1 MRAPTLRP
9 AVLRLELVGMALV
22 GIVAALVPIV
32 PSWAREAKGSSACC
46 SHVIRVPHDARTVQ
60 QAVDRARPGD
70 LVLVSPGVYKEAVTV
85 TTDRI
90 VLRGVDRNR
99 TVLDGEFKRD
109 NGVKVVSAKGVAI
122 ENLTARDYT
131 SNGFFWTGVQGYR
144 GSFLTAYRNGDYGIY
159 AFDSTDGRFD
169 HSYASGSPDSGFYI
183 GQCFPCN
190 AVIDHV
196 TSENNE
202 LGYSGTNAGGNLFI
216 VSSTW
221 RHNRA
226 GIVPNS
232 LDSEANPP
240 QREATLAGNL
250 VADNDNG
257 DAPKSKEDAF
267 DTVFGSGIVIVGGVG
282 DVVTKNRVVG
292 QQSVGIGIAP
302 NPGIEKNV
310 WPSRGNRVVGNVIER
325 SGLDDLGIIV
335 PVSDDGNCFSGN
347 VFRTTAPADLEQLK
361 PCQGV
366 GVGDPAA
373 GALDLARF
381 LGATHPPGK
390 PYRRTPRPPRQPT
403 MAHAKTAPPRP
414 ATEVFVATVRLDAIV
429 VPKPPGH

>member
-1 MRAPTLRP
+1 MRGVL
-9 AVLRLELVGMALV
+9 LRLVVLGAL
-22 GIVAALVPIV
+22 AALAPVTPGGGAAAAGAA
-32 PSWAREAKGSSACC
+32 SYRT
-46 SHVIRVPHDARTVQ
+46 IRVPRDVKTVQ
-60 QAVDRARPGD
+60 RAVDRARPGD

-85 TTDRI
+85 GTDRVVI
-90 VLRGVDRNR
+90 RGLDRN
-99 TVLDGEFKRD
+99 TTILDGEFKRD
-109 NGVKVVSAKGVAI
+109 NGVKVVAAAGVAV
-122 ENLTARDYT
+122 ENLTARGYT
-131 SNGFFWTGVQGYR
+131 DNGFFWSGVRGYR
-144 GSFLTAYRNGDYGIY
+144 GSYLTAYRNGDYGIY

-196 TSENNE
+196 TSEGNE

-226 GIVPNS
+226 GIVPNT

-240 QREATLAGNL
+240 QREATIAGNL
-250 VADNDNG
+250 VAGNGNG

-282 DVVTKNRVVG
+282 DVVTRNRVVDHR
-292 QQSVGIGIAP
+292 SVGIGIVP

-310 WPSRGNRVVGNVIER
+310 WPSRGNRVIDNVVER
-325 SGLDDLGIIV
+325 SGLDDLGIIA
-335 PVSDDGNCFSGN
+335 PAPDDGNCFSGN
-347 VFRTTAPADLEQLK
+347 VFETSAPAHLEQLE
-361 PCQGV
+361 PCQGR
-366 GVGDPAA
+366 GTGDPTA
-373 GALDLARF
+373 GAFDLARF

-390 PYRRTPRPPRQPT
+390 PYRRTPKPPKQPS
-403 MAHAKTAPPRP
+403 MPGAKTAPPSA
-414 ATEVFVATVRLDAIV
+414 ATGVFVGTIDLGTITVPNAAKR
-429 VPKPPGH
+429 